1 LTLAVSVRHAPGKD
15 CGTDVDLEQLL
26 RDVIVKICAVA
37 PAQVQRGSTL
47 EDLGIDSLAVAEI
60 IVELEIH
67 LDRELPIDMLR
78 RLDRIRTVGDVL
90 DELPRALGTSEP

>member
-1 LTLAVSVRHAPGKD
+1 M
-15 CGTDVDLEQLL
+15 DLEQLL
-26 RDVIVKICAVA
+26 RDAIVKICDVA
-37 PAQVQRGSTL
+37 PEQVERRATL

-60 IVELEIH
+60 IVEMEIH

-90 DELPRALGTSEP
+90 DELPRALGTNGQ

>member
-1 LTLAVSVRHAPGKD
+1 
-15 CGTDVDLEQLL
+15 VDLEQLL
-26 RDVIVKICAVA
+26 RDVIVKVCDVA
-37 PAQVQRGSTL
+37 PAQVQRSAQL

-67 LDRELPIDMLR
+67 LGRELPIDMLR

-90 DELPRALGTSEP
+90 DELPRALGTTEL